1 MIKNLIGFI
10 ILSFFATFNA
20 FAESSAIA
28 NVVWVKGSFSANG
41 RALQKNSPI
50 YQNETL
56 RTASNSQAQVV
67 FSDNSLMTFKE
78 NTTFSV
84 DSYRFNKNPS
94 ASSFIGNLITGG
106 FRTITGAIAKQNP
119 ANYQVKTEIQT
130 MGVRGTDYQAVMNNG
145 ALYVE
150 VFRGRVC
157 MNKSPNTPAPRNS
170 GFENWISEPAVY
182 VPQVLTKTEEKI
194 EPNTCPNGIRAAF
207 LGGLNPDQT
216 TFSGIG
222 NVNFA
227 SYFSGT
233 DLTYAIT
240 SISPAV
246 SAPNVVTIDPTT
258 GVLSFNV
265 SGTLYDVVVSATN
278 SCGTALSNLI
288 TVGPSI
294 I

>member
-1 MIKNLIGFI
+1 MIKNLIGFV
-10 ILSFFATFNA
+10 ILSFFITLNA

-41 RALQKNSPI
+41 RALQKSSPI
-50 YQNETL
+50 YQNEVL
-56 RTASNSQAQVV
+56 RTAANSQAQVV

-84 DSYRFNKNPS
+84 DNYRFTKN
-94 ASSFIGNLITGG
+94 ANAGSFIGNLITGG
-106 FRTITGAIAKQNP
+106 FRTITGAIAKHNP
-119 ANYQVKTEIQT
+119 ADYQVKTPIRLL
-130 MGVRGTDYQAVMNNG
+130 GVRGTDYQAVMNNG

-157 MNKSPNTPAPRNS
+157 MNNAPNAPAPRNS
-170 GFENWISEPAVY
+170 GFENWVSEPAVY

-194 EPNTCPNGIRAAF
+194 EPNTCPNGIKATF
-207 LGGLNPDQT
+207 LGGLNPNQT

-227 SYFSGT
+227 PYFSGT
-233 DLTYAIT
+233 DLTYAIA
-240 SISPAV
+240 SISPAF
-246 SAPNVVTIDPTT
+246 SGTDTVTIDPIT
-258 GVLSFNV
+258 GVLSFN
-265 SGTLYDVVVSATN
+265 SDTTLYHVVVSATN
-278 SCGTALSNLI
+278 SCGIALTNSI